1 MFYVVWIQTKYKKE
15 KNEISYEHSYNSL
28 FILNKLQIRFVT
40 KVCGWEDM
48 DWEIKE
54 EEDEYREIIIG
65 RVSWIF

>member
-1 MFYVVWIQTKYKKE
+1 MLYGFKQNTKKK
-15 KNEISYEHSYNSL
+15 KMKLYNSL

-54 EEDEYREIIIG
+54 EEDENREIIIG

>member
-1 MFYVVWIQTKYKKE
+1 MLYGFKQNTKKK
-15 KNEISYEHSYNSL
+15 KMKLYNSL

>member
-15 KNEISYEHSYNSL
+15 KNEISYEHNYNSL

-54 EEDEYREIIIG
+54 EEDEYREITIG